1 MARIDII
8 LNSITL
14 ILVIIL
20 LFRTMNVS
28 PLRKSSHPKVMKAT
42 NKTCPISGLPINH
55 PGAEI
60 SEVELPNGKS
70 VAVCSKHCESK
81 VKDLLH
87 HAYE

>member
-1 MARIDII
+1 MARIEII
-8 LNSITL
+8 LHAITL
-14 ILVIIL
+14 VLVIIL
-20 LFRTMNVS
+20 LFRTMPVS
-28 PLRKSSHPKVMKAT
+28 PYRKSSHPKVMKAT